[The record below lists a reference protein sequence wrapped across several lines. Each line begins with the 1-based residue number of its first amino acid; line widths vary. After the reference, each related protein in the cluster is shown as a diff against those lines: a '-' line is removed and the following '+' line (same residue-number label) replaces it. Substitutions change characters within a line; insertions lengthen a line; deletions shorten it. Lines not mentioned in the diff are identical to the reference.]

1 MIKKNKFFT
10 ASVVLGV
17 MSIGGSYAYTQANPS
32 SSKNNEKKTINV
44 GKRAGSDDVSAVNIA
59 YQTGIDPSKVAQA
72 DSTYEKVTTR
82 DINWRKFDTGADVI
96 AAISSG
102 SIDIGNIGSSPL
114 AAATTK
120 NVPIEVFL
128 VTSEI
133 GAAESLVAKNSS
145 NIKSPQDLIGKK
157 VAVPFVSTTHFSLLA
172 ALKHWK
178 IDASQVDII
187 NLRPPEISAA
197 WERGDI
203 DATYV
208 WEPTLSKVKSSGHV
222 LANSKQVA
230 EWGSPT
236 YDLWVVRKDFA
247 QKNPEF
253 LKQFVKISTDATGKY
268 SQDPKAFISN
278 KSNLQKIAQITG
290 SNPNDIAN
298 LLAGNHYLTPNE
310 QIILLQKPFADNIRQ
325 TAEFLKTQGT
335 IEQVLPSYDAFVTNK
350 YLNVK

>member
-32 SSKNNEKKTINV
+32 SSKNSEQKTINV

-133 GAAESLVAKNSS
+133 GAAESLVAKKSS